1 VIREHSRFQLEA
13 TKLGRDVVFQVTVF
27 EKRERRGTRLYA
39 ETQCSDP
46 YHYII
51 QFIIREAQSFDE
63 VVTKFERLLLHRGFT
78 PLRFRVFGT
87 DERFNVQKWL
97 EWQIIDPTNL
107 PVEEDETQTNGGN
120 GVIP

>member
-1 VIREHSRFQLEA
+1 MIREHSRFQLEA

-27 EKRERRGTRLYA
+27 EKRERRSTRLYA

-78 PLRFRVFGT
+78 PLRYRVFGPVP
-87 DERFNVQKWL
+87 ELGVEKWL
-97 EWQIIDPTNL
+97 EWRVIDPAML
-107 PVEEDETQTNGGN
+107 PAEDEELPPGSD
-120 GVIP
+120 VAS